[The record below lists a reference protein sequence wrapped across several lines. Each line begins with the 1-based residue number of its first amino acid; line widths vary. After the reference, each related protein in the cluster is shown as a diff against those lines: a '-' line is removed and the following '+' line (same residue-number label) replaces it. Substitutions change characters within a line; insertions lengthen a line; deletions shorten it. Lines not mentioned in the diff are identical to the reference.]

1 MICYSVGD
9 HPEIRM
15 MLLTGYPSWMQKEPY
30 YCEECGVYLEEDEVY
45 EDDFHECLC
54 EDCLLDL
61 HRKF

>member
-1 MICYSVGD
+1 
-9 HPEIRM
+9 M

-61 HRKF
+61 HQKF